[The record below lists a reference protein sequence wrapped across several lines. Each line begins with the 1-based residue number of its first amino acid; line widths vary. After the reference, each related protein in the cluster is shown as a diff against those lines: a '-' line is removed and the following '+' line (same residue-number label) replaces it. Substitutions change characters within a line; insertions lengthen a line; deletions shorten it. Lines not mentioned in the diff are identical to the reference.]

1 MTPDGW
7 ARIQDALQSPAAPA
21 FVSQLTSDAVIEQ
34 FVTTEMT
41 ALAAPV
47 VPTGGNSL
55 YQSAAQMNAAV
66 TKYVGP
72 CRTRCPAR
80 PEAVCFP
87 ISPIS

>member
-41 ALAAPV
+41 ALASTSSPNN
-47 VPTGGNSL
+47 TD
-55 YQSAAQMNAAV
+55 MEDM
-66 TKYVGP
+66 
-72 CRTRCPAR
+72 CRLTDCRR
-80 PEAVCFP
+80 
-87 ISPIS
+87 